1 MDAQTKP
8 SAKFPFE
15 SKFIKIDGYK
25 IHYVEKGQGEPILF
39 IHGNPT
45 SSYLWRNIL
54 PKVSNTTGKRGIA
67 LDLLGFGK
75 SDKPDI
81 EYTLKLHN
89 HIVEKFIYALGL
101 DNLTLVL
108 HDWGGP
114 LGMYYAVHHPKNIK
128 AIALMETFMW
138 DMRWKAFPVFLRA
151 IFWLLRSSA
160 GFFMIQVMNIFINQF
175 IPAGVV
181 SKENLTDEIMQG
193 YREPFP
199 TIKSRRAIRVFPK
212 LLPINGRPHA
222 SAKIMK
228 EIETGLSSLTCP
240 MLWILNENGILLEED
255 VLWLKEKIPQIETKN
270 FGQGSHFM
278 QEENPE
284 KLSQILSDW
293 LMGIK

>member
-1 MDAQTKP
+1 MNTQTKP

-15 SKFIKIDGYK
+15 SKFVTIDGYK
-25 IHYVEKGQGEPILF
+25 IHYVEEGQGEPILF

-54 PKVSNTTGKRGIA
+54 PKVSDATGKRGIA

-89 HIVEKFIYALGL
+89 HIIEKFIEELGL

-114 LGMYYAVHHPKNIK
+114 LGMYYAVNHPEKIK
-128 AIALMETFMW
+128 AIVLMETFMW
-138 DMRWKAFPVFLRA
+138 DMRWKAFPVIFRVIFWFLRSP
-151 IFWLLRSSA
+151 I
-160 GFFMIQVMNIFINQF
+160 GFFMIQVMNMFINQF

-181 SKENLTDEIMQG
+181 NKENLTDEVMRG
-193 YREPFP
+193 YRDPFP
-199 TIKSRRAIRVFPK
+199 TIKSRRAIRVFPR
-212 LLPINGRPHA
+212 LLPINGNPRA
-222 SAKIMK
+222 SAEIMK
-228 EIETGLSSLTCP
+228 EIEVGLSALTCP
-240 MLWILNENGILLEED
+240 MLWILNEQGILSDED
-255 VLWLKEKIPQIETKN
+255 ISWLKAKIPQIKTQN
-270 FGQGSHFM
+270 FGPGKHFM
-278 QEENPE
+278 QEDNPE

-293 LMGIK
+293 ILNNK